1 MMIGVFAYKGRIL
14 LKTRQL
20 DRQFYYQLLTLAAPI
35 LLQNFIASSLNM
47 FDTLMIGRL
56 GENEVAAVGVAN
68 QVFFLFNLIANG
80 AAAGCSIFLS
90 QFWGGGDSRSIHKV
104 VGFGLLMNLCIG
116 LLFTAA
122 ALAFPGP
129 IVRLFSSDEAVIAL
143 GIDYLTL
150 VALSYA
156 FTSISFLLA
165 GAMRSVGLA
174 WPPIDRKSVV

>member
-1 MMIGVFAYKGRIL
+1 MIGVFAYKGRIL

-90 QFWGGGDSRSIHKV
+90 QFWGGGDRRSIHKV

-122 ALAFPGP
+122 ALVLG
-129 IVRLFSSDEAVIAL
+129 VVLFSRIEKTFMDTV
-143 GIDYLTL
+143 
-150 VALSYA
+150 
-156 FTSISFLLA
+156 
-165 GAMRSVGLA
+165 
-174 WPPIDRKSVV
+174 